1 MKGGNLLETHL
12 RHAIIEVISNGLT
25 INGMGSVVILCPSP
39 TWLFLF
45 FDLRSCKICQM
56 ISQHAILPV
65 YKEATAYYNNKLY
78 FEILVICPF
87 IA

>member
-45 FDLRSCKICQM
+45 LICVRAK
-56 ISQHAILPV
+56 SA
-65 YKEATAYYNNKLY
+65 K
-78 FEILVICPF
+78 
-87 IA
+87 

>member
-56 ISQHAILPV
+56 ISQHAILLGLGS
-65 YKEATAYYNNKLY
+65 YYNNKLY
-78 FEILVICPF
+78 IEILVICPF